1 MLWLLFPFDCLF
13 YDCLFYQQSSFN
25 SMGERGHFFFALAWP
40 TYPLIVHITKLS
52 PINQND
58 NFSLT
63 MTMLPSLIADWG
75 VKSLLTKIGATIT
88 YVLVVTWYLTV
99 SNAVYWY
106 IGTFE
111 FRTPI
116 IPSKLMY
123 LLVDHQPEVSNW
135 PMTLISRFSFNAL
148 CLNIW
153 MNTDRLN

>member
-52 PINQND
+52 PINQNE

-75 VKSLLTKIGATIT
+75 VKSLLTKIGATLT
-88 YVLVVTWYLTV
+88 YALVVTWYLTV
-99 SNAVYWY
+99 SNADYWY
-106 IGTFE
+106 IGTSNGSCSRGLRLLHLF
-111 FRTPI
+111 
-116 IPSKLMY
+116 KLESY
-123 LLVDHQPEVSNW
+123 CY
-135 PMTLISRFSFNAL
+135 AL
-148 CLNIW
+148 AVECTT
-153 MNTDRLN
+153 NTEYT